1 MCGTNVL
8 SRRQTQERIVTRLLC
23 AIQVLLLTYLLTYSV
38 GHLTLRGHLPLPK
51 NYNIMYTWL
60 LDLTLILTLTFSH
73 KNP

>member
-8 SRRQTQERIVTRLLC
+8 SRRQTHQRIVTRLLC
-23 AIQVLLLTYLLTYSV
+23 AIQVLLLTYSV

-60 LDLTLILTLTFSH
+60 LDLTLILTLTLSH